1 MSYETEQ
8 SLDEIAEELAEG
20 GEPTLTFD
28 AGSGD
33 VTLEEA
39 SAFLTALAEFENFET
54 PPQEVEITLRG

>member
-8 SLDEIAEELAEG
+8 SMDEIAEELAEG

-28 AGSGD
+28 VGSGD
-33 VTLEEA
+33 EVFEEA

-54 PPQEVEITLRG
+54 PPEEVEITLRG